1 MSSVRLRTKFLLSF
15 LLVSAGLTSA
25 TLWMVHRSVRIQLQ
39 KEIANDLRNSVTV
52 FQDFQRQR
60 EVTLARSAELLA
72 SLPSL
77 KALMTTRDS
86 ATIQAIEKRDGLIEG
101 FQNGQAHGLRRT
113 GIQIDGGR
121 EKLLTTE
128 ANCARSRA
136 GFGRPARRGL
146 GQIRLLLGLKSA
158 DDQTVAVKKS
168 NLAGR
173 YLADFHSHVL

>member
-1 MSSVRLRTKFLLSF
+1 MDARMSSVRLRTKFLLSF

-86 ATIQAIEKRDGLIEG
+86 ATIQDASGEIW
-101 FQNGQAHGLRRT
+101 
-113 GIQIDGGR
+113 
-121 EKLLTTE
+121 
-128 ANCARSRA
+128 
-136 GFGRPARRGL
+136 
-146 GQIRLLLGLKSA
+146 RLAPSDIFL
-158 DDQTVAVKKS
+158 
-168 NLAGR
+168 
-173 YLADFHSHVL
+173 LADPQGKVLSLQTSVPGVTKTAVQKLG